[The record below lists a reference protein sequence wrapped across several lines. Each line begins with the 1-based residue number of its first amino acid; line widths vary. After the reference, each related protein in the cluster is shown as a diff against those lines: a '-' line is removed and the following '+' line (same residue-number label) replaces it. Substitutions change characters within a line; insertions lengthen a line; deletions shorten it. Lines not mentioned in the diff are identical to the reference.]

1 MFNEEDKVK
10 EACGIFG
17 IFGHPEASTLTYLG
31 LYALQHRGQ
40 ESAGIVTID
49 DNGKAH
55 DKIEMGVVADI
66 FDGKTLAKL
75 PGSMAIGHVRYSTT
89 GSSNLENAQ
98 PVKISYINGELA
110 VAHNGNLVNA
120 DEIKHTLEE
129 NGSIFK
135 STIDSEVLVHLI
147 ARFNKMDFIDAVKES
162 LSKLKGAFS
171 FVVMNKEYLIAA
183 RDPNGFRPLE
193 IGKIG
198 DAYVV
203 ASETCA
209 FDLVSAEHIGTVE
222 PGEMVIFSK
231 DTMSGKPIMQS
242 IKFADRLRSAM
253 CVFEFIYFAR
263 PDSYIFGRTVNEIRR
278 NLGHQLAE
286 ESYVDADVVIP
297 VPDSGVSAAIGYAEK
312 SGTKYDMGLIRNHYV
327 GRTFIEPSQSIR
339 DFGVKIKLNP
349 VKEIIKDKR
358 VVVVDDSIVR
368 GTTSRKIIKMIRNA
382 GAKEIHYRISSP
394 PILNPC
400 FYGMD
405 FPTKAELI
413 ATSHTSEEIRKYLR
427 VESLAYLSMEGLV
440 KAVGGR
446 KDKYCT
452 ACFDGD
458 YPVDFKDDQTK
469 LMFENDKKC

>member
-1 MFNEEDKVK
+1 MFNDDDKIK
-10 EACGIFG
+10 EACGVFG
-17 IFGHPEASTLTYLG
+17 IFGHLEASTMTYLG

-40 ESAGIVTID
+40 ESAGIVTFD
-49 DNGKAH
+49 ELGKAH
-55 DKIEMGVVADI
+55 DKIDMGTVADI
-66 FDGKTLAKL
+66 FDEKKLQRL

-98 PVKISYINGELA
+98 PVKINYINGELA

-120 DEIKHTLEE
+120 EEIKRMLEE
-129 NGSIFK
+129 RGSIFK

-147 ARFNKMDFIDAVKES
+147 AMYNKMDFIDAVKES

-171 FVVMNKEYLIAA
+171 FVIMNKDYLIAA

-222 PGEMVIFSK
+222 PGEIVIFSK
-231 DTMSGKPIMQS
+231 DSLSGKPVMQS
-242 IKFADRLRSAM
+242 IKFAERLRSAM
-253 CVFEFIYFAR
+253 CIFEFIYFAR
-263 PDSYIFGRTVNEIRR
+263 PDSYIFGRTVNDVRR
-278 NLGHQLAE
+278 SLGIQLAL
-286 ESYVDADVVIP
+286 ESHVDADVVIP
-297 VPDSGVSAAIGYAEK
+297 VPDSGVSAAIGYAEG
-312 SGTKYDMGLIRNHYV
+312 SGVKYDMGLIRNHYI
-327 GRTFIEPSQSIR
+327 GRTFIEPAQSIR

-349 VKEIIKDKR
+349 VKGIIKDKR

-405 FPTKAELI
+405 FPTKSELI
-413 ATSHTSEEIRKYLR
+413 ATSHTPEEIRKYLR
-427 VESLAYLSMEGLV
+427 VDTLSYLSIEGLV
-440 KAVGGR
+440 KAAGGR
-446 KDKYCT
+446 KEKYCM

-458 YPVDFKDDQTK
+458 YPVDFKDGHTK
-469 LMFENDKKC
+469 LMFEQGKKC